1 MVTRHS
7 VQAQHYQKI
16 TREAIWIKMTTSE
29 RYLSQPVLI
38 DMKKFKLDLLYKSQT
53 IVTAS
58 S

>member
-7 VQAQHYQKI
+7 VQVQHYQKI
-16 TREAIWIKMTTSE
+16 TRDAIWIKMTTSE
-29 RYLSQPVLI
+29 RHLSQPVLI

-53 IVTAS
+53 TVAVS

>member
-7 VQAQHYQKI
+7 VKAQHYQKI

-38 DMKKFKLDLLYKSQT
+38 DMKKFNLDLLYKSQT